1 LNDVSRK
8 RDLHDDER
16 ALWNEVMRDVRRL
29 CGAKAG
35 KAKPDKKRVGHVLR
49 EPPALPA
56 PARPSIPSVAPSAKP
71 KKASVPAF
79 GIDGATAERLRRGK
93 VEPDATLD
101 LHGMTQAR
109 AHDRL
114 VSFVRRAHENGFRC
128 ILVVTGKG
136 APRPAREAVA
146 AFVMPERSQA
156 GVLNV
161 MVPRWLEED
170 ALRSFVVGVQG
181 AHQRHGGAGAIYV
194 YLRRKRGG

>member
-1 LNDVSRK
+1 VSRK

-16 ALWNEVMRDVRRL
+16 ALWDEVMRDVRRL
-29 CGAKAG
+29 RGAKA
-35 KAKPDKKRVGHVLR
+35 KAKPEKKRAGRLLR

-56 PARPSIPSVAPSAKP
+56 PARVVVPVVAPVAKP
-71 KKASVPAF
+71 KKVPAF
-79 GIDGATAERLRRGK
+79 GIDGATAERLKRGK

-114 VSFVRRAHENGFRC
+114 VSFVRRAHENGLRC

-136 APRPAREAVA
+136 APRPARDATA
-146 AFVMPERSQA
+146 AFDMPERSNA
-156 GVLNV
+156 GVLSA
-161 MVPRWLEED
+161 MVPRWLEE
-170 ALRSFVVGVQG
+170 LRSLVVGVQS
-181 AHQRHGGAGAIYV
+181 AHQRHGGTGAIYV

>member
-1 LNDVSRK
+1 VSRK

-16 ALWNEVMRDVRRL
+16 ALWDEVMRDVRRL
-29 CGAKAG
+29 RGAKAG
-35 KAKPDKKRVGHVLR
+35 KAKPDKKRVGRVLR

-56 PARPSIPSVAPSAKP
+56 PARPSTPVAAPVAKP
-71 KKASVPAF
+71 KKVAVPAF
-79 GIDGATAERLRRGK
+79 GIDGATAARLKRGK

-114 VSFVRRAHENGFRC
+114 VSFVRRAHENGSRC

-136 APRPAREAVA
+136 APRPAREAAA
-146 AFVMPERSQA
+146 AFVMPERSHA

-170 ALRSFVVGVQG
+170 ALRSLVVGVQG